1 MSHPEQT
8 KFVIDCLTTIKS
20 DFSKPDVLEVG
31 SFNVNQLINY
41 KKFIGNCD
49 YLGIDLLEGPSV
61 DLVLKGENI
70 NKLNKKFDIIV
81 STECFE
87 HAENWKEIFKQM
99 IEAIK
104 PNGYI
109 VLTVASKG
117 RLEHGTSRTI
127 SSHSPGTGDYY
138 KNLTRRDFFKNFKI
152 DILFEDYFFFYNIH
166 SYDLYIILGKIKKNN
181 NIELIKKLYS
191 NLYKNFPKLNNLK
204 RFIIC
209 SIIGDKNFQD
219 LRFQIK
225 RLKKNI
231 KI

>member
-1 MSHPEQT
+1 
-8 KFVIDCLTTIKS
+8 
-20 DFSKPDVLEVG
+20 
-31 SFNVNQLINY
+31 
-41 KKFIGNCD
+41 
-49 YLGIDLLEGPSV
+49 
-61 DLVLKGENI
+61 
-70 NKLNKKFDIIV
+70 
-81 STECFE
+81 
-87 HAENWKEIFKQM
+87 M

-166 SYDLYIILGKIKKNN
+166 SYDLYIILRKIKKNN
-181 NIELIKKLYS
+181 NIELIKKLCS